1 MDEERQNV
9 VYAMNSIVNQ
19 GRQTYTPIVK
29 LRYLCQDLVQK
40 RIGPP
45 VVLFS
50 FNSIRTN
57 KRG

>member
-9 VYAMNSIVNQ
+9 VYANNSIVNQ
-19 GRQTYTPIVK
+19 GRQTYSPIVV

-40 RIGPP
+40 WIGPS

-50 FNSIRTN
+50 FNLIRTN